1 VANNLPR
8 SHPGSNFVLGDGPPG
23 KADFTEVFAQ
33 APRLFVDVEESDDG
47 YVLTADVPGADR
59 EHITVIVDGNT
70 VSIRA
75 EADKDRAV
83 SYGRMLA
90 LERIHGEQWRTL
102 TLPQEID
109 EARAEARV
117 AHGVLVLRLPRKKT
131 GTRLEVR
138 HGNEGKL
145 ARAPAGA
152 LAGAATGTTAS
163 TVNLKINGSDYPLQ
177 LESRV
182 TLLDALR
189 EYAHLYGTKKG
200 CDQGQCGACTVHLN
214 GRRVLSCLTLAAQ
227 AEGQEVLTIEG
238 LAADG
243 KLHAMQEAFIRH
255 DALQCGYCTPGQIMS
270 AVACIAEGHAGSDAS
285 IREYM
290 SGNLCRCGTYTNIVA
305 AIREMAG
312 AAATKPGATP

>member
-1 VANNLPR
+1 MEDL
-8 SHPGSNFVLGDGPPG
+8 
-23 KADFTEVFAQ
+23 AQ

-59 EHITVIVDGNT
+59 EHITVIVEGNT

-75 EADKDRAV
+75 EADQERAV
-83 SYGRMLA
+83 SYRRMLA
-90 LERIHGEQWRTL
+90 VERIHGEQWRTL

-109 EARAEARV
+109 EARAEASV
-117 AHGVLVLRLPRKKT
+117 EHGVLVLRLPRKNT
-131 GTRLEVR
+131 GTRIEVR
-138 HGNEGKL
+138 HGNEGKQ

-200 CDQGQCGACTVHLN
+200 CDQGQCGACTVHVN

-227 AEGQEVLTIEG
+227 AEGQEVVTIEG

-270 AVACIAEGHAGSDAS
+270 AVACIAEGHADSDAS

-312 AAATKPGATP
+312 AAATKQGATP

>member
-1 VANNLPR
+1 MEDL
-8 SHPGSNFVLGDGPPG
+8 
-23 KADFTEVFAQ
+23 AQ

-59 EHITVIVDGNT
+59 EHITVIVEGNT

-75 EADKDRAV
+75 EADKERAV
-83 SYGRMLA
+83 SYRRMLA
-90 LERIHGEQWRTL
+90 IERIHGEQWRTL

-109 EARAEARV
+109 EARAEASV
-117 AHGVLVLRLPRKKT
+117 EHGVLVLRLPRKNT

-145 ARAPAGA
+145 ARAPTGA

-200 CDQGQCGACTVHLN
+200 CDQGQCGACTVHVN

-227 AEGQEVLTIEG
+227 AEGQEVVTIEG

-255 DALQCGYCTPGQIMS
+255 DALQCGYCTPGPDH
-270 AVACIAEGHAGSDAS
+270 VGRRLH
-285 IREYM
+285 
-290 SGNLCRCGTYTNIVA
+290 CRRPRRFRRQHPRIHVGQSLPLRDVHQH
-305 AIREMAG
+305 RRG
-312 AAATKPGATP
+312 DP